1 MTLPALSVIVMLIVF
16 LGAAVWVGFGLLAVG
31 IIGLETFRPSM
42 PVAKFLAQDVWGSM
56 SSPELIALPLFILM
70 GELLFHTRLSEML
83 FRGLSP
89 WTTRLPGRLMHLNIM
104 GCTMFAAASGSS
116 AATAATIGRITLT
129 ELFKRGYNREL
140 ALGSLAGAG
149 TLGLLIPP
157 SIILIIYGVLTKAS
171 ILQLFI
177 AGIVPG
183 LILAGSFMVYI
194 GIRAALNPKLAPA
207 TAEEFTWS
215 DRWRGIIDLAP
226 IVFLIA
232 LVLGSMYSGTA
243 GPSEAATVGVFGA
256 LVIAALQRSLNL
268 RTLRL
273 ALMGAIKTSSMIGL
287 ILAGALFLSKA
298 MAFLGVPRQIAD
310 FISAMELGPFGLI
323 AVLLVFYA
331 ILGMVLDGLSAIV
344 MTLPITFP
352 LVIAAGFDP
361 IWFGIFLVVVVEMS
375 QITPPVGFNL
385 FVVQGLTG
393 DSIGRI
399 TRASIPFFLIMA
411 AFVVLIALFPEIVT
425 FLPGTAGDLG

>member
-1 MTLPALSVIVMLIVF
+1 LTAPAITVIAMLIAM
-16 LGAAVWVGFGLLAVG
+16 LGSAVWVGLALMGVG
-31 IIGLETFRPSM
+31 IVGLEFFRPNM
-42 PVAKFLAQDVWGSM
+42 PVSKFLAQDVWGSM
-56 SSPELIALPLFILM
+56 TSPELIALPLFILM

-89 WTTRLPGRLMHLNIM
+89 WTTRLPGRLMHVNIL
-104 GCTMFAAASGSS
+104 GCTLFAAASGSS
-116 AATAATIGRITLT
+116 AATAATVGRITLG
-129 ELFKRGYNREL
+129 ELFKRGYNRDL

-183 LILAGSFMVYI
+183 AILAGSYMLYI
-194 GIRAALNPKLAPA
+194 GIRAALNPALTPA
-207 TAEEFTWS
+207 TEETFTWG
-215 DRWRGIIDLAP
+215 DRMRGILDLSP
-226 IVFLIA
+226 VVFLIA
-232 LVLGSMYSGTA
+232 LVLGSMYSGIA

-256 LVIAALQRSLNL
+256 LVVAALQRSLRF
-268 RTLRL
+268 RTLHL
-273 ALMGAIKTSSMIGL
+273 ALMGTIKTTSMIAL
-287 ILAGALFLSKA
+287 ILGGALFLSKG
-298 MAFLGVPRQIAD
+298 MAFLGVPRQVAD
-310 FISAMELGPFGLI
+310 AISAMELGPFGLI

-393 DSIGRI
+393 DSIGKI

-411 AFVVLIALFPEIVT
+411 AFVVLIAVFPEIVT
-425 FLPGTAGDLG
+425 YLPGTAGNLD

>member
-1 MTLPALSVIVMLIVF
+1 MLIAM
-16 LGAAVWVGFGLLAVG
+16 LGSAVWVGLALMGVG
-31 IIGLETFRPSM
+31 IVGLEFFRPNM
-42 PVAKFLAQDVWGSM
+42 PVSKFLAQDVWGSM
-56 SSPELIALPLFILM
+56 TSPELIALPLFILM

-89 WTTRLPGRLMHLNIM
+89 WTTRLPGRLMHVNIL
-104 GCTMFAAASGSS
+104 GCTLFAAASGSS
-116 AATAATIGRITLT
+116 AATAATVGRITLG
-129 ELFKRGYNREL
+129 ELFKRGYNRDL

-183 LILAGSFMVYI
+183 AILAGSYMLYI
-194 GIRAALNPKLAPA
+194 GIRAALNPALTPA
-207 TAEEFTWS
+207 TEETFTWG
-215 DRWRGIIDLAP
+215 DRMRGILDLSP
-226 IVFLIA
+226 VVFLIA
-232 LVLGSMYSGTA
+232 LVLGSMYSGIA

-256 LVIAALQRSLNL
+256 LVVAALQRSLRF
-268 RTLRL
+268 RTLHL
-273 ALMGAIKTSSMIGL
+273 ALMGTIKTTSMIAL
-287 ILAGALFLSKA
+287 ILGGALFLSKG
-298 MAFLGVPRQIAD
+298 MAFLGVPRQVAD
-310 FISAMELGPFGLI
+310 AISAMELGPFGLI

-393 DSIGRI
+393 DSIGKI

-411 AFVVLIALFPEIVT
+411 AFVVLIAVFPEIVT
-425 FLPGTAGDLG
+425 YLPGTAGNLD

>member
-1 MTLPALSVIVMLIVF
+1 MTAPAITVIAMLIAM
-16 LGAAVWVGFGLLAVG
+16 LGSAVWVGLALMGVG
-31 IIGLETFRPSM
+31 IVGLEFFRPNM
-42 PVAKFLAQDVWGSM
+42 PVSKFLAQDVWGSM
-56 SSPELIALPLFILM
+56 TSPELIALPLFILM

-89 WTTRLPGRLMHLNIM
+89 WTTRLPGRLMHVNIL
-104 GCTMFAAASGSS
+104 GCTLFAAASGSS
-116 AATAATIGRITLT
+116 AATAATVGRITLG
-129 ELFKRGYNREL
+129 ELFKRGYNRDL

-183 LILAGSFMVYI
+183 AILAGSYMLYI
-194 GIRAALNPKLAPA
+194 GIRAALNPALTPA
-207 TAEEFTWS
+207 TEETFTWG
-215 DRWRGIIDLAP
+215 DRMRGILDLSP
-226 IVFLIA
+226 VVFLIA
-232 LVLGSMYSGTA
+232 LVLGSMYSGIA

-256 LVIAALQRSLNL
+256 LVVAALQRSLRF
-268 RTLRL
+268 RTLHL
-273 ALMGAIKTSSMIGL
+273 ALMGTIKTTSMIAL
-287 ILAGALFLSKA
+287 ILGGALFLSKG
-298 MAFLGVPRQIAD
+298 MAFLGVPRQVAD
-310 FISAMELGPFGLI
+310 AISAMELGPFGLI

-393 DSIGRI
+393 DSIGKI

-411 AFVVLIALFPEIVT
+411 AFVILIAVFPDIVT
-425 FLPGTAGDLG
+425 YLPGTAGNLD

>member
-1 MTLPALSVIVMLIVF
+1 MTLPAISILVLLIAT
-16 LGAAVWVGFGLLAVG
+16 LGAAVWVGFALMSVG
-31 IIGLETFRPSM
+31 ILGLEIFRTSM
-42 PVAKFLAQDVWGSM
+42 PVARFLGQDVWGSM
-56 SSPELIALPLFILM
+56 TSPELIALPLFILM

-89 WTTRLPGRLMHLNIM
+89 WTARLPGRLMHVNVI
-104 GCTMFAAASGSS
+104 GCTLFAAASGSS
-116 AATAATIGRITLT
+116 AATTATVGRITLS
-129 ELFKRGYNREL
+129 ELLKRDYNRDI

-157 SIILIIYGVLTKAS
+157 SIILIIYGVLTQAS

-177 AGIVPG
+177 AGLIPG
-183 LILAGSFMVYI
+183 LILAVGYMAYI
-194 GIRAALNPKLAPA
+194 GVRAALNPSLAPA
-207 TAEEFTWS
+207 TDEVFTWV
-215 DRWRGIIDLAP
+215 DRMRGLYDLIP
-226 IVFLIA
+226 VVFLIL
-232 LVLGSMYSGTA
+232 LVLGSMYSGLA

-256 LVIAALQRSLNL
+256 LVVAALQRSLNF
-268 RTLRL
+268 RTLSL

-298 MAFLGVPRQIAD
+298 MAFLGVPREVADAIAALD
-310 FISAMELGPFGLI
+310 LGPIGLI
-323 AVLLVFYA
+323 AILLVFYA
-331 ILGMVLDGLSAIV
+331 ILGMVLDGLSAIA

-399 TRASIPFFLIMA
+399 TRASIPFFLIIA
-411 AFVVLIALFPEIVT
+411 AFVVLITIFPEIVT
-425 FLPGTAGDLG
+425 FLPGSAGDLN

>member
-1 MTLPALSVIVMLIVF
+1 MTLPAISILVLLIAT
-16 LGAAVWVGFGLLAVG
+16 LGAAVWVGFALMSVG
-31 IIGLETFRPSM
+31 ILGLEIFRTSM
-42 PVAKFLAQDVWGSM
+42 PVARFLGQDVWGSM
-56 SSPELIALPLFILM
+56 TSPELIALPLFILM

-89 WTTRLPGRLMHLNIM
+89 WTARLPGRLMHVNVI
-104 GCTMFAAASGSS
+104 GCTLFAAASGSS
-116 AATAATIGRITLT
+116 AATTATVGRITLS
-129 ELFKRGYNREL
+129 ELLKREYNRDI

-157 SIILIIYGVLTKAS
+157 SIILIIYGVLTQAS

-177 AGIVPG
+177 AGLIPG
-183 LILAGSFMVYI
+183 LILAVGYMAYI
-194 GIRAALNPKLAPA
+194 GVRAALNPRLAPA
-207 TAEEFTWS
+207 TDEVFTWV
-215 DRWRGIIDLAP
+215 DRMRGLYDLIP
-226 IVFLIA
+226 VVFLIL
-232 LVLGSMYSGTA
+232 LVLGSMYSGLA

-256 LVIAALQRSLNL
+256 LVVAALQRSLNF
-268 RTLRL
+268 RTLSL

-298 MAFLGVPRQIAD
+298 MAFLGVPREVADAIAALD
-310 FISAMELGPFGLI
+310 LGPLGLI
-323 AVLLVFYA
+323 AILLVFYA

-411 AFVVLIALFPEIVT
+411 AFVVLITIFPEIVT
-425 FLPGTAGDLG
+425 FLPGSAGDLN

>member
-1 MTLPALSVIVMLIVF
+1 MTLPAISILVLLIAT
-16 LGAAVWVGFGLLAVG
+16 LGAAVWVGFALMSVG
-31 IIGLETFRPSM
+31 ILGLEIFRTSM
-42 PVAKFLAQDVWGSM
+42 PVARFLGQDVWGSM
-56 SSPELIALPLFILM
+56 TSPELIALPLFILM

-89 WTTRLPGRLMHLNIM
+89 WTARLPGRLMHVNVI
-104 GCTMFAAASGSS
+104 GCTLFAAASGSS
-116 AATAATIGRITLT
+116 AATTATVGRITLS
-129 ELFKRGYNREL
+129 ELLKREYNRDI

-157 SIILIIYGVLTKAS
+157 SIILIIYGVLTQAS

-177 AGIVPG
+177 AGLIPG
-183 LILAGSFMVYI
+183 LILAVGYMAYI
-194 GIRAALNPKLAPA
+194 GVRAALNPSLAPA
-207 TAEEFTWS
+207 TDEVFTWV
-215 DRWRGIIDLAP
+215 DRMRGLYDLIP
-226 IVFLIA
+226 VVFLIL
-232 LVLGSMYSGTA
+232 LVLGSMYSGLA

-256 LVIAALQRSLNL
+256 LVVAALQRSLNF
-268 RTLRL
+268 RTLSL

-298 MAFLGVPRQIAD
+298 MAFLGVPREVADAIAALD
-310 FISAMELGPFGLI
+310 LGPLGLI
-323 AVLLVFYA
+323 AILLVFYA

-411 AFVVLIALFPEIVT
+411 AFVVLITIFPEIVT
-425 FLPGTAGDLG
+425 FLPGSAGDLN

>member
-1 MTLPALSVIVMLIVF
+1 MTAPALTVVVLLIAM
-16 LGAAVWVGFGLLAVG
+16 LGAAVWVGFALMSVG
-31 IIGLETFRPSM
+31 IVGLELFRPNM

-56 SSPELIALPLFILM
+56 TSPELIALPLFILM
-70 GELLFHTRLSEML
+70 GELLFHTRLSELL

-89 WTTRLPGRLMHLNIM
+89 WTTRLPGRLMHVNVL
-104 GCTMFAAASGSS
+104 GCTLFAAASGSS
-116 AATAATIGRITLT
+116 AATAATVGRITLT

-183 LILAGSFMVYI
+183 LILALSYMTYI
-194 GIRAALNPKLAPA
+194 GVRAAMNPALTPA
-207 TAEEFTWS
+207 TEEAFTWA
-215 DRWRGIIDLAP
+215 DRWRGVLDLIP
-226 IVFLIA
+226 VVFLIG
-232 LVLGSMYSGTA
+232 LVLGSMYSGIA

-256 LVIAALQRSLNL
+256 LVVAALQRSLNW
-268 RTLRL
+268 RTLQL
-273 ALMGAIKTSSMIGL
+273 SLMGTIKTTSMIAL
-287 ILAGALFLSKA
+287 ILAGALFLSKG
-298 MAFLGVPRQIAD
+298 MAFLGVPRQVAD
-310 FISAMELGPFGLI
+310 IISAMELGPFGLI
-323 AVLLVFYA
+323 AVLLVFYG

-352 LVIAAGFDP
+352 LVVAAGFDP

-393 DSIGRI
+393 DSIGKI

-411 AFVVLIALFPEIVT
+411 AFVVLIAIFPEIVT
-425 FLPGTAGDLG
+425 FLPGTAGNLD

>member
-1 MTLPALSVIVMLIVF
+1 VTLPAMSVIVMLIVF

-31 IIGLETFRPSM
+31 IIGLEVFRPSM

-183 LILAGSFMVYI
+183 LILAGGFMVYI
-194 GIRAALNPKLAPA
+194 GVRAVFNPKLAPA
-207 TAEEFTWS
+207 TAEEFTWG
-215 DRWRGIIDLAP
+215 DRWRGVIDLAP
-226 IVFLIA
+226 IAFLIA

-273 ALMGAIKTSSMIGL
+273 ALLGAIKTSSMIGL

-352 LVIAAGFDP
+352 LVVAAGFDP

-425 FLPGTAGDLG
+425 FLPGTAGDLS

>member
-1 MTLPALSVIVMLIVF
+1 VTLPALSIIMMLVVF
-16 LGAAVWVGFGLLAVG
+16 LGSAVWVGFGLVAVG
-31 IIGLETFRPSM
+31 VIGLEVFKPSM
-42 PVAKFLAQDVWGSM
+42 PVAKFLAKDIWTSM

-89 WTTRLPGRLMHLNIM
+89 WTTRLPGRLMHVNIL
-104 GCTMFAAASGSS
+104 GCTLFAAASGSS
-116 AATAATIGRITLT
+116 AATAATVGRITLT

-177 AGIVPG
+177 AGILPG
-183 LILAGSFMVYI
+183 LILAGSFMAYTAV
-194 GIRAALNPKLAPA
+194 RCVLNPKLAPP
-207 TAEEFTWS
+207 TGEVFTWG
-215 DRWRGIIDLAP
+215 DRWRGILDLAP
-226 IVFLIA
+226 IVFLVG
-232 LVLGSMYSGTA
+232 LVLGSMYTGMA
-243 GPSEAATVGVFGA
+243 GPSEAATVGVFGS
-256 LVIAALQRSLNL
+256 LVVAAFQRSLNF

-273 ALMGAIKTSSMIGL
+273 ALLGAIKTCSMIGL
-287 ILAGALFLSKA
+287 ILGGALFLSKA
-298 MAFLGVPRQIAD
+298 MAFLGVPRQVAD

-331 ILGMVLDGLSAIV
+331 ILGTVLDGLSAMV

-352 LVIAAGFDP
+352 LVVAAGFDP
-361 IWFGIFLVVVVEMS
+361 IWFGVFLVVVIEMS

-385 FVVQGLTG
+385 FVIQGLTG
-393 DSIGRI
+393 DSIGKI
-399 TRASIPFFLIMA
+399 TRGALPFFLIMA
-411 AFVVLIALFPEIVT
+411 AFVLLIAIFPDIVT
-425 FLPGTAGDLG
+425 WLPGTAGDLN

>member
-1 MTLPALSVIVMLIVF
+1 V
-16 LGAAVWVGFGLLAVG
+16 
-31 IIGLETFRPSM
+31 
-42 PVAKFLAQDVWGSM
+42 
-56 SSPELIALPLFILM
+56 
-70 GELLFHTRLSEML
+70 
-83 FRGLSP
+83 
-89 WTTRLPGRLMHLNIM
+89 
-104 GCTMFAAASGSS
+104 
-116 AATAATIGRITLT
+116 GRITLS
-129 ELFKRGYNREL
+129 ELFKRGYNRDL

-171 ILQLFI
+171 ILQLFV

-183 LILAGSFMVYI
+183 AILAASYMLYI
-194 GIRAALNPKLAPA
+194 GSRAALDPALTPKS
-207 TAEEFTWS
+207 EETFTWR
-215 DRWRGIIDLAP
+215 DRWRGILDLAP
-226 IVFLIA
+226 VVFLIT
-232 LVLGSMYSGTA
+232 LVLGSMYSGIA

-256 LVIAALQRSLNL
+256 LVVAALQRSLKFG
-268 RTLRL
+268 TLYL
-273 ALMGAIKTSSMIGL
+273 ALMGTIKTTSMIAL
-287 ILAGALFLSKA
+287 ILAGALFLSKG
-298 MAFLGVPRQIAD
+298 MAFLGVPRQVAD
-310 FISAMELGPFGLI
+310 LIGAMELGPFGLI
-323 AVLLVFYA
+323 AVLMVFYV

-352 LVIAAGFDP
+352 LVLAAGFDP

-411 AFVVLIALFPEIVT
+411 AFVVLIAIFPEIVT
-425 FLPGTAGDLG
+425 YLPGTAGDLN

>member
-1 MTLPALSVIVMLIVF
+1 VTAPALTVVVLLIAM
-16 LGAAVWVGFGLLAVG
+16 LGAAVWVGFALMSVG
-31 IIGLETFRPSM
+31 IVGLELFRPNM

-56 SSPELIALPLFILM
+56 TSPELIALPLFILM
-70 GELLFHTRLSEML
+70 GELLFHTRLSELL

-89 WTTRLPGRLMHLNIM
+89 WTTRLPGRLMHVNVL
-104 GCTMFAAASGSS
+104 GCTLFAAASGSS
-116 AATAATIGRITLT
+116 AATAATVGRITLT

-183 LILAGSFMVYI
+183 LILAMSYMTYI
-194 GIRAALNPKLAPA
+194 GVRAAMNPALTPA
-207 TAEEFTWS
+207 TEEAFTWA
-215 DRWRGIIDLAP
+215 DRWRGVLDLIP
-226 IVFLIA
+226 VVFLIG
-232 LVLGSMYSGTA
+232 LVLGSMYSGIA

-256 LVIAALQRSLNL
+256 LVVAALQRSLNW
-268 RTLRL
+268 RTLQL
-273 ALMGAIKTSSMIGL
+273 SLMGTIKTTSMIAL
-287 ILAGALFLSKA
+287 ILAGALFLSKG
-298 MAFLGVPRQIAD
+298 MAFLGVPRQVAD
-310 FISAMELGPFGLI
+310 IISAMELGPFGLI
-323 AVLLVFYA
+323 AVLLVFYG

-352 LVIAAGFDP
+352 LVVAAGFDP

-393 DSIGRI
+393 DSIGKI

-411 AFVVLIALFPEIVT
+411 AFVVLIAIFPEIVT
-425 FLPGTAGDLG
+425 FLPGTAGNLD

>member
-1 MTLPALSVIVMLIVF
+1 MTAPALTVVVLLIAM
-16 LGAAVWVGFGLLAVG
+16 LGAAVWVGFALMSVG
-31 IIGLETFRPSM
+31 IVGLELFRPNM

-56 SSPELIALPLFILM
+56 TSPELIALPLFILM
-70 GELLFHTRLSEML
+70 GELLFHTRLSELL

-89 WTTRLPGRLMHLNIM
+89 WTTRLPGRLMHVNVL
-104 GCTMFAAASGSS
+104 GCTLFAAASGSS
-116 AATAATIGRITLT
+116 AATAATVGRITLT

-183 LILAGSFMVYI
+183 LILAMSYMTYI
-194 GIRAALNPKLAPA
+194 GVRAAMNPALTPA
-207 TAEEFTWS
+207 TEEAFTWA
-215 DRWRGIIDLAP
+215 DRWRGVLDLIP
-226 IVFLIA
+226 VVFLIG
-232 LVLGSMYSGTA
+232 LVLGSMYSGIA

-256 LVIAALQRSLNL
+256 LVVAALQRSLNW
-268 RTLRL
+268 RTLQL
-273 ALMGAIKTSSMIGL
+273 SLMGTIKTTSMIAL
-287 ILAGALFLSKA
+287 ILAGALFLSKG
-298 MAFLGVPRQIAD
+298 MAFLGVPRQVAD
-310 FISAMELGPFGLI
+310 IISAMELGPFGLI
-323 AVLLVFYA
+323 AVLLVFYG

-352 LVIAAGFDP
+352 LVVAAGFDP

-393 DSIGRI
+393 DSIGKI

-411 AFVVLIALFPEIVT
+411 AFVVLIAIFPEIVT
-425 FLPGTAGDLG
+425 FLPGTAGNLD